1 MATELELDQTEN
13 PTALVAGDPST
24 IASTAAHM
32 SKLGG
37 AFERTAGGL
46 RRIDLGEWTGEAADA
61 FRASF
66 KESPKGW
73 ADAADAFGRAARAL
87 DGFRSTVVWAQE
99 QAGQAIALYR
109 NGMDASVR
117 ARSDYNR
124 QVDEYNAA
132 ATGNGPP
139 PAPLPPFTDPG
150 QGAME
155 RAQQMLAAARSG
167 RDTAA
172 ADVTRVLTE
181 ATALAPP
188 LPSGWDRLGAD
199 LLDGAGAKLTEFNH
213 MLQGVGEGIEGLV
226 KLVRTVNPGDPYNI
240 THPAQ
245 YLDNLTAVTAGLIHT
260 AAHPIDM
267 VKDITGTGW
276 GSDPAKAA
284 GRLIPNILLGIA
296 TAGGGTAAK
305 VAGGAARREAAA
317 AAERGAP
324 TAAREAEAHPSH
336 PVPAPAAGSIPP
348 PLQRDVPLAHTSTRV
363 DEFRTEQDPGDPRRW
378 NAPDVLRVLDPAEL
392 ENHRLFARDGKL
404 FSVATGEPF
413 DTAAATSLH
422 RNGDQLAIFV
432 MDEQGN
438 FFASMEHERGI
449 FHHSSFFGG
458 DKPVA
463 GAGEMEVHDGVPSLV
478 TRRSGHFMPDVDQKQ
493 QVEDI
498 LGEQGVD
505 LSQANFTEGW

>member
-24 IASTAAHM
+24 LASTTAHM

-99 QAGQAIALYR
+99 QAGQAVALYR

-245 YLDNLTAVTAGLIHT
+245 YLDNLTTVTAGLIHT

-324 TAAREAEAHPSH
+324 TAAREAEAHPI
-336 PVPAPAAGSIPP
+336 PAPTPPPGGTPP
-348 PLQRDVPLAHTSTRV
+348 PLQRDVPLPDTKTRR
-363 DEFRTEQDPGDPRRW
+363 DDFIGEEDPADPDRW
-378 NAPDVLRVLDPAEL
+378 NAPQVLHVMDPAEL
-392 ENHRLFARDGKL
+392 EQHRLFVQDGKL
-404 FSVATGEPF
+404 FQVGTGQPF
-413 DTAAATSLH
+413 DTSAARTWDGPTGRAM
-422 RNGDQLAIFV
+422 FV
-432 MDEQGN
+432 MDEHGN
-438 FFASMEHERGI
+438 IFASLEQERHTL
-449 FHHSSFFGG
+449 HHSSFFGG
-458 DKPVA
+458 GPVA
-463 GAGEMEVHDGVPSLV
+463 GAGEIQAVDGVPTVV
-478 TRRSGHFMPDVDQKQ
+478 TRRSGHYSPDLTHFQ
-493 QVEDI
+493 QVMRV
-498 LGEQGVD
+498 LQEQGFDV
-505 LSQANFTEGW
+505 SRITFTDGF